1 MLACIQ
7 LRRVAAAVALTL
19 ILVVTVVAVAS
30 GTAAA
35 AALFDPATAVEMRA
49 APLSGGTMRDSLR
62 GPGNRGLRNR
72 LVTLNASELARIVP
86 AGADNAGNRLERAR
100 ALSGAVTLDLF
111 PGVSVTA
118 QRTDIQTPDDGG
130 YVWLGRAGGAQPVW
144 AALVIN
150 NKEILGHIQAGGR
163 LYSVEP
169 VSGNLH
175 RIIEIDQD
183 KIRDDLHLP
192 SLKELLETK
201 ADTAAPP
208 AAPTS
213 FTTTGTIT
221 VMVAH
226 TTNAR
231 LEAGTPTQMQAR
243 INLGIALAN
252 QAFINSGVNL
262 KFVRVGG
269 ANEVNYN
276 ENGPYGGLNAR
287 DNYVG
292 MLCDLSGLGCS
303 SIGVSNN
310 RTGTFSALRRK
321 RNNVAA
327 DLVILMR
334 KQGFYCGVAWINDPP
349 TASTAYQGFSVVT
362 SSPSYS
368 CIEGNSV
375 AHETGHNMGLQHDRV
390 QYRNETGNAPS
401 SSRTNFG
408 YVDKTGKFFDI
419 MASRSS
425 CGSGCT
431 RAPYFSTPL
440 KKYPN
445 INGRPLGIA
454 RYISGAADAT
464 RTLNATWPTVSH
476 YR

>member
-1 MLACIQ
+1 MRASIQ
-7 LRRVAAAVALTL
+7 LRRGAAAVATTAIL
-19 ILVVTVVAVAS
+19 IVTIFATS
-30 GTAAA
+30 GTAGA

-49 APLSGGTMRDSLR
+49 APLSGATMRESLR
-62 GPGNRGLRNR
+62 GPDSRGLRNR
-72 LVTLNASELARIVP
+72 LVSLNTAELARVIP
-86 AGADNAGNRLERAR
+86 ADADNADNRLERAK
-100 ALSGAVTLDLF
+100 ALNGAVTLDLF
-111 PGVSVTA
+111 PGISVTA
-118 QRTDIQTPDDGG
+118 QRTDIQTPENGG
-130 YVWLGRAGGAQPVW
+130 YVWLGRAGGAQPAWV
-144 AALVIN
+144 ALVIN
-150 NKEILGHIQAGGR
+150 NKEIVGHIQAGGK

-183 KIRDDLHLP
+183 KIRDDLHLQ
-192 SLKELLETK
+192 SAKELLDKK
-201 ADTAAPP
+201 AEMAAPP

-213 FTTTGTIT
+213 LMTTGTIT

-231 LEAGTPTQMQAR
+231 LEAGTTTQMQAR

-252 QAFINSGVNL
+252 QAFVNSGINVQ
-262 KFVRVGG
+262 FVRVGG
-269 ANEVNYN
+269 TNEINYN
-276 ENGPYGGLNAR
+276 EDGLYGGLNAR
-287 DNYVG
+287 NNYVG

-310 RTGTFSALRRK
+310 RTSTFSALRRK
-321 RNNVAA
+321 RNSVAA

-390 QYRNETGNAPS
+390 QYKDETGNTPS

-408 YVDKTGKFFDI
+408 YVDRIGKFFDI
-419 MASRSS
+419 MAWRSS

-431 RAPYFSTPL
+431 RAPYYSTPL

-445 INGRPLGIA
+445 VNGRPLGIA
-454 RYISGAADAT
+454 RYLSGAADAT
-464 RTLNATWPTVSH
+464 RTLKATWPTVSR